1 MPRIYAG
8 TSGWAYS
15 SWKPKFYPGK
25 LRASEFLNYYASR
38 LNSVEVNYTF
48 RNFPTKRLLREWLA
62 ATPENFIFAI
72 KAHYAITHV
81 KRLRG
86 AFRTTSK
93 FLNSLR
99 PLRDAGRLGPV
110 LFQLPPFSKCD
121 VPLLENF
128 LARLPD
134 GARSAFEFRHASW
147 FNEEVYS
154 ALRKANAALCLAE
167 SEKIET
173 PQVETADFS
182 YLRLRKDRYS
192 PQARGSIA
200 ARVVDLS
207 SRGDVFVFFRHEA
220 APHGALYAE
229 RLLAGTITPSSLTMN
244 QPVSSTE
251 T

>member
-1 MPRIYAG
+1 MGKIYAG

-15 SWKPKFYPGK
+15 SWKPKFYPAK
-25 LRASEFLNYYASR
+25 LRPAEFLNYYASR

-86 AFRTTSK
+86 AFRTASK

-110 LFQLPPFSKCD
+110 LFQLPPFLKCD

-128 LARLPD
+128 LAGLPD
-134 GARSAFEFRHASW
+134 GIRFAFEFRHASW

-154 ALRKANAALCLAE
+154 ALRKA
-167 SEKIET
+167 
-173 PQVETADFS
+173 
-182 YLRLRKDRYS
+182 
-192 PQARGSIA
+192 
-200 ARVVDLS
+200 
-207 SRGDVFVFFRHEA
+207 
-220 APHGALYAE
+220 
-229 RLLAGTITPSSLTMN
+229 
-244 QPVSSTE
+244 
-251 T
+251 

>member
-1 MPRIYAG
+1 MGNIYAG

-15 SWKPKFYPGK
+15 SWKPKFYPAK
-25 LRASEFLNYYASR
+25 LRPAEFLNYYASR

-48 RNFPTKRLLREWLA
+48 RNFLAKQSLREWLA
-62 ATPENFIFAI
+62 ATPENFILAI

-86 AFRTTSK
+86 ARRLTSK
-93 FLNSLR
+93 FINALR
-99 PLRDAGRLGPV
+99 PLREAGKLGPV
-110 LFQLPPFSKCD
+110 LFQLPPFLKCD
-121 VPLLENF
+121 VPLLEHF
-128 LARLPD
+128 LAGLPD
-134 GARSAFEFRHASW
+134 GVRAAFEFRHVSW
-147 FNEEVYS
+147 FNDEVFA
-154 ALRKANAALCLAE
+154 ALRKAKAALCLAE

-173 PQVETADFS
+173 PPIETADFS

-192 PQARGSIA
+192 PHARGSIA
-200 ARVVDLS
+200 ARVADLGR
-207 SRGDVFVFFRHEA
+207 RGDVFVYFKHEA

-229 RLLAGTITPSSLTMN
+229 RLLAATITPSSLTMN